1 MAEKSD
7 VGAGSIV
14 EAATALRPL
23 ISEHRRAG
31 ELQARLS
38 DEVIQA
44 AGKAGLFRMFA
55 PMEVGGLEVSPTEA
69 FNATVEI
76 SAADPAV
83 SWLIV
88 NSMVPCMMSA
98 LIPEAERNAMFADVD
113 RNFGFSAVALAEA
126 TAVEG
131 GYRLTGSWPVVSG
144 CDDALWCA
152 LAGRVIEDGE
162 VRMNSNGRPDVRLF
176 LVPTKDLEIVQTWQD
191 AAAMRGTGSNQL
203 NANEVFVSEAM
214 ACVPGSPPV
223 IDRPLFRGSPTPL
236 TLPIFAAVAV
246 GVLKGAIEAASEEIK
261 SKVSSVTGKALRDQ
275 TETQIAV
282 ADASTALRAI
292 HAGCL
297 EAFSSSW
304 DYSRRDQLVPNE
316 IKAELYSSSFYA
328 GDVARAMIS
337 NLYTKGSRAAFM
349 QGHALERCLAN
360 IHAIIAAIDAR
371 RSFHHSAG
379 AVMLGGEP
387 LEPSF

>member
-1 MAEKSD
+1 MGSE
-7 VGAGSIV
+7 SIV
-14 EAATALRPL
+14 DIATALRPL
-23 ISEHRRAG
+23 ISEHRREG
-31 ELQARLS
+31 EKRARLS
-38 DEVIQA
+38 NEVIQA

-55 PMEVGGLEVSPTEA
+55 PKEVGGLEVTPVEA

-76 SAADPAV
+76 SAADPAL

-88 NSMVPCMMSA
+88 NSMAPCMMSA
-98 LIPEAERNAMFADVD
+98 LLPEAERNAMFSEPD

-126 TAVEG
+126 TPVEG
-131 GYRLTGSWPVVSG
+131 GYSLTGSWPVVSG

-152 LAGRVIEDGE
+152 LAARVMEGGE
-162 VRMNSNGRPDVRLF
+162 VRMKSNGRPDVRLF
-176 LVPTKDLEIVQTWQD
+176 IVPTAKLEIVQTWQD
-191 AAAMRGTGSNQL
+191 AAAMRGTGSNQV
-203 NANEVFVSEAM
+203 NAKELFVSEVM
-214 ACVPGSPPV
+214 ACVPGSPPM
-223 IDRPLFRGSPTPL
+223 IDRAMFKGSPSAI

-246 GVLKGAIEAASEEIK
+246 GVLKGAIEAASHEIK
-261 SKVSSVTGKALRDQ
+261 SKISSVTGKALRDQ
-275 TETQIAV
+275 TETQMAV
-282 ADASTALRAI
+282 ADANAALRAI
-292 HAGCL
+292 HAGSL
-297 EAFSSSW
+297 EAYARAW
-304 DYSRRDQLVPNE
+304 EYTCRDEAVPNE

-328 GDVARAMIS
+328 GDVARQMIS

-371 RSFHHSAG
+371 RGFHHSAG

>member
-1 MAEKSD
+1 MNTRS
-7 VGAGSIV
+7 VSIV
-14 EAATALRPL
+14 EDAAALRPL
-23 ISEHRRAG
+23 ISAQRREG
-31 ELQARLS
+31 EIRARLTS
-38 DEVIQA
+38 EVIKA
-44 AGKAGLFRMFA
+44 VGEAGLFRLFA
-55 PMEVGGLEVSPTEA
+55 PKEAGGLEVSPTEA

-88 NSMVPCMMSA
+88 NSMAPCLMSA
-98 LIPEAERNAMFADVD
+98 LIPEAERNAMFAEPD

-126 TAVEG
+126 TPVEG
-131 GYRLTGSWPVVSG
+131 GYSLTGSWPVVSG

-152 LAGRVIEDGE
+152 LAGRVLESGKM
-162 VRMNSNGRPDVRLF
+162 RMNSNGRPDVRLF

-191 AAAMRGTGSNQL
+191 AAAMRGTGSNQV
-203 NANEVFVSEAM
+203 NANEVFVSEVM
-214 ACVPGSPPV
+214 ACVPGSTPV
-223 IDRPLFRGSPTPL
+223 IDRPMFRGSPTAI

-246 GVLKGAIEAASEEIK
+246 GVLKGAIEAAAAEIK

-282 ADASTALRAI
+282 ADANAALRAI
-292 HAGCL
+292 HAGSL
-297 EAFSSSW
+297 EVYARAW
-304 DYSRRDQLVPNE
+304 EYTSRGEVAPNE

-371 RSFHHSAG
+371 RGFHHSAG
-379 AVMLGGEP
+379 AVLLGGEP
-387 LEPSF
+387 MEPSF